1 MTTGLRN
8 ENNLSVLRSLAQHQ
22 PITTHLLRPLAEKSV
37 QHRVSRILD
46 NLARTGVVGYYFEPG
61 SKERVYGITQ
71 KGVRDYHA
79 ATGSTVQACAKLVGA
94 RPALA
99 SLRLIPMQQP
109 TGGSELNPRP
119 SQRPGSLDA
128 FAMPSLMP
136 GGQRVYLR
144 QCYGQQ
150 THQPQRAAHA

>member
-8 ENNLSVLRSLAQHQ
+8 PNNLLVLRSLAQHQ
-22 PITTHLLRPLAEKSV
+22 PITTHRLRPLADKAV

-46 NLARTGVVGYYFEPG
+46 NMARTGVVGYYFEPG

-109 TGGSELNPRP
+109 TGGRELNPAPAAR
-119 SQRPGSLDA
+119 RGAMDA
-128 FAMPSLMP
+128 FFLPSLHM
-136 GGQRVYLR
+136 GQRVLPPAATP
-144 QCYGQQ
+144 
-150 THQPQRAAHA
+150 TH